1 MLQGGGAHPDE
12 AILHEVQPL
21 LNAQAAYIEQL
32 EAEIGTKGASLAN
45 LEATIGQMGES
56 HEKQMEELRA
66 KFKHIDDAYRQDAVE
81 THK

>member
-1 MLQGGGAHPDE
+1 M
-12 AILHEVQPL
+12 
-21 LNAQAAYIEQL
+21 
-32 EAEIGTKGASLAN
+32 AN